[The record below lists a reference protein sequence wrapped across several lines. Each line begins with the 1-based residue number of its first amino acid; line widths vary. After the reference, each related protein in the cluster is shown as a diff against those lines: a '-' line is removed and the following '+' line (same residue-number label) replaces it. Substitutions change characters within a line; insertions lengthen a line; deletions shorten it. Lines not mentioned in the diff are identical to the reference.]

1 MCAGSFHGTRTSGV
15 VLVVEMPCS
24 IVTIVWYS
32 IMPCCMS
39 TTSES
44 QPAWAM
50 TSAEKLDGMPS
61 QLLMT
66 GLPACHNSRTPFGR
80 AMGSSSRYVIG
91 SRSRQ
96 LGRRVSS
103 ALAGRGAFA
112 VNTANLQQNSTLPPS
127 TCSTCFWWKFA
138 GAPFRRGAWL
148 GSYMGI
154 LAKLQW
160 STERTA
166 QRLRQKESYFYSPW
180 LGLTRPSTNSFRLFV
195 DPRVKPGGGDFI

>member
-1 MCAGSFHGTRTSGV
+1 
-15 VLVVEMPCS
+15 
-24 IVTIVWYS
+24 
-32 IMPCCMS
+32 
-39 TTSES
+39 
-44 QPAWAM
+44 
-50 TSAEKLDGMPS
+50 
-61 QLLMT
+61 
-66 GLPACHNSRTPFGR
+66 
-80 AMGSSSRYVIG
+80 
-91 SRSRQ
+91 Q

-180 LGLTRPSTNSFRLFV
+180 PGL
-195 DPRVKPGGGDFI
+195 DPPEHHKFSLNPCPRG